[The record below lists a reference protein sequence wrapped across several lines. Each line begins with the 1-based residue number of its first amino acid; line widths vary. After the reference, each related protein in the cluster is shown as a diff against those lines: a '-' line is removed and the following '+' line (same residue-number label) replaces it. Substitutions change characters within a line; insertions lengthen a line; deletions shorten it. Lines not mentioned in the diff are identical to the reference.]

1 MQPGPLSTATGI
13 SHRARSISGSSIL
26 MKFGLSALIACGAAA
41 SGKLASAQTSIVIL
55 STTAIHQS
63 SATAPVLV
71 TMNGSGTAE
80 APVALTTGI
89 AGKDYAVVAGGT
101 CGAGPYNPGDS
112 CTVNVVF
119 TPLYPGQRLGAV
131 VIKNSNGLLL
141 GQTLLTGTATGSLA
155 VLVPGEINTV
165 AGDAQWIYQEDGV
178 AATTTS
184 IFLPTGVAVDAAGN
198 FYISDSSNNR
208 IRRVDG
214 HTGLISTVAGNG
226 TPGYGGDGAAGP
238 NGMISNPAGIVIDGA
253 GDVFFADT
261 GNHVI
266 RRIDAVTGYLSTVA
280 GTGTAQGYTGDNHPA
295 NAATLSLPEGLAF
308 DANGDLYIADTGN
321 NVIREVNASTG
332 VITTVAGTG
341 VAGYNADGI
350 PATTAKLDSPWNL
363 VVGPDNS
370 LYIADLM
377 NQRIRLVSPLGIITT
392 IAGNG
397 DQGYA
402 GDNGIASQ
410 SELNEPTA
418 VILDPAGD
426 LYIAD
431 SGNNRIREISVA
443 PKPNIADNDIQTVVG
458 TGGEQFVG
466 DLDPASLANIYGP
479 SSLFFDQT
487 GDLFIADMFHNRVR
501 EVTASGLSLTFS
513 AVRVGKVSTPP
524 VPEAVQDDGNET
536 LNIAAPT
543 FDNSALAPAWTTCNT
558 GTAVA
563 MGTSCS
569 LGIEFAPT
577 TVGANVTGT
586 LKINSDAANTPTV
599 VNVSG
604 PALSVNPTTTTVNP
618 SPNPSLVGGTV
629 TFTATVNGGGA
640 SLTGAVTILDGS
652 ATVCTANV
660 NSNGVAV
667 CSSSTLTLGSHS
679 ITASYA
685 GDASDAASVSP
696 AVTLVVQ
703 QLTTI
708 ALTAAPSPTVVT
720 SNVTLTATVTAPSGT
735 PAGNLVFYD
744 GTTAI
749 GSSAINTSGVATFS
763 TTSLSAGT
771 HSLTA
776 QYAGLPPDPD
786 AGAMSNV
793 FSEVIQ
799 QATTTTTI
807 SSSAPTAPVGTT
819 ITFTSTVTN
828 NIGTVPAGSVQFT
841 DGATVLGSGTVGTTG
856 IASISISTLTP
867 GTHNIVATYSSS
879 SSDTD
884 DAASHSTVLVETI
897 QQINTA
903 TTLTSSANPANA
915 GASVVLSANVSMTT
929 GSVADGTITGT
940 VTFTN
945 GPTTLGTVVVDAN
958 GNAKLTLTSLPVG
971 NDSIVATYS
980 GNTNYAGSTSTSL
993 LEVINQ
999 TGTSTALTSGN
1010 QNSLEGKSTT
1020 FTATVTTSTGIA
1032 TGPVNFLD
1040 NGKSIGS
1047 GTLNAQGVATLSLS
1061 TLPVGSDSIVA
1072 VYGGDSNYTTSTS
1085 TPLVEVVAL
1094 ATPTVVLAGPASPVN
1109 VATLVTLTGTITS
1122 NGVAPTGPLTLLDG
1136 STSIAT
1142 QNAPAGG
1149 SFTFSTSSLAIGTHN
1164 LSVAYAGDAN
1174 NATATSNVVTII
1186 VQQAST
1192 KTSLATSMNPQVLG
1206 QSVTFTASTSSVSPN
1221 VTGTIDFEDGGAV
1234 ISSVNLGTDGNA
1246 VFTTSSLTAGTH
1258 TITAVYSGD
1267 TNHAASTSVAVSQL
1281 IVQAAGA
1288 TFTSSLNPSVSG
1300 QNVVFTM
1307 KLASVG
1313 AVIPTG
1319 TVTFS
1324 DGGTTLGTS
1333 PVDGT
1338 GTATLQIS
1346 TLAVGTHPM
1355 TASYSGDQNYA
1366 VTKATLTQ
1374 TVQSASTQ
1382 VALVS
1387 SANPATY
1394 GTPLAFTATVTSNG
1408 SAATGSVTFTDGSV
1422 TIGSALLNANGVAIL
1437 TISTLAPDS
1446 HSIVAN
1452 YAGNGSAG
1460 ASVSNPL
1467 VQVVKET
1474 TMVGLASSLNPAQTL
1489 TPITLTATVT
1499 NSGVGVATGNVTFND
1514 GTVLLG
1520 TAALNASGVATLTL
1534 PSLAAGNHSVVA
1546 SYVGDANNFVG
1557 TSSALVQVV
1566 QLRPTI
1572 TALTASETNA
1582 NNPLQVTLISVERWT
1597 GTTVPTGTVTFMDGT
1612 AVLGSAVV
1620 DNTGVAT
1627 LTIVLEAPSVS
1638 ISAVY
1643 SGDTVYA
1650 GSTSPTV
1657 SVTGGKPTGFTMSLT
1672 PPTLTMSSSQ
1682 HGVTTL
1688 TLTAL
1693 PPFADTLQLGCDGL
1707 PTAASCTFST
1717 TQVKVTPGTIS
1728 NVTVTIDTGN
1738 PLGSGAES
1746 ASIARRNSSGI
1757 MLAFLPAGLLAGI
1770 ALFRSRR
1777 RSLLAVLLLLF
1788 AIMAS
1793 LGVTGCGGLTINGTP
1808 PGTYTFKVT
1817 AVGQGTGI
1825 AEAQQMT
1832 LTVTK

>member
-1 MQPGPLSTATGI
+1 MQPGPLSTATDI
-13 SHRARSISGSSIL
+13 SHHARTISGSSIL
-26 MKFGLSALIACGAAA
+26 MKCVLSALIVCGAAT
-41 SGKLASAQTSIVIL
+41 SGNAQSSVVIP
-55 STTAIHQS
+55 STTAIHQP
-63 SATAPVLV
+63 SAPVPVLV
-71 TMNGSGTAE
+71 TMTGSGTAV

-141 GQTLLTGTATGSLA
+141 GQTLITGTATGSLA

-178 AATTTS
+178 DATTTS

-214 HTGLISTVAGNG
+214 QSTVISTVAGNG
-226 TPGYGGDGAAGP
+226 TPGYGGDGAVGTA
-238 NGMISNPAGIVIDGA
+238 GMISDPAGIAIDGA
-253 GDVFFADT
+253 GDIYFADT

-266 RRIDAVTGYLSTVA
+266 RRIDAITGFLSTVA
-280 GTGTAQGYTGDNHPA
+280 GTGTVQGYTGDNHLA
-295 NAATLSLPEGLAF
+295 TAATLSLPEGLAF
-308 DANGDLYIADTGN
+308 DANGNLYIADTGN

-332 VITTVAGTG
+332 MITTVAGTG
-341 VAGYNADGI
+341 VAGYNGDGI
-350 PATTAKLDSPWNL
+350 TATTAKLDSPWNL

-377 NQRIRLVSPLGIITT
+377 NQRIRQVSPLGIITT

-397 DQGYA
+397 NQGFA
-402 GDNGIASQ
+402 GDGGVASQ
-410 SELNEPTA
+410 SELNEPAA

-426 LYIAD
+426 VYIAD
-431 SGNNRIREISVA
+431 SGNNRIREISAA
-443 PKPNIADNDIQTVVG
+443 PNANIANNDIQTIVG
-458 TGGEQFVG
+458 TGGEQFIG
-466 DLDPASLANIYGP
+466 DGGLANAANIYGP
-479 SSLFFDQT
+479 NSLFFDQT
-487 GDLFIADMFHNRVR
+487 GDLFMADMFHNRIR
-501 EVTASGLSLTFS
+501 EISASPLSLTFTG
-513 AVRVGKVSTPP
+513 VRVGKVSTPA
-524 VPEAVQDDGNET
+524 VVEAVQDDGNAT

-543 FDNSALAPAWTTCNT
+543 FNNSALAAASTTCNP

-563 MGTSCS
+563 MGTSCNI
-569 LGIEFAPT
+569 GIEFAPT
-577 TVGANVTGT
+577 TVAANVSGT
-586 LKINSDAANTPTV
+586 LKVNSDAANTPTV

-604 PALSVNPTTTTVNP
+604 PGLSVNPTSTTVNP
-618 SPNPSLVGGTV
+618 SPNPSLVGQTV
-629 TFTATVNGGGA
+629 TFTATVNSGGA

-667 CSSSTLTLGSHS
+667 CSNSTLTLGSHS

-685 GDASDAASVSP
+685 GDPNDAASVSP
-696 AVTLVVQ
+696 AVILVVQ
-703 QLTTI
+703 QPTTI
-708 ALTAAPSPTVVT
+708 ALTAAPSTTVVT
-720 SNVTLTATVTAPSGT
+720 SNVTLTATVTAPTGT

-749 GSSAINTSGVATFS
+749 GSAAINAGVATFS
-763 TTSLSAGT
+763 TTSLLPGT

-776 QYAGLPPDPD
+776 QYVGTPPNPD
-786 AGAMSNV
+786 ASATSNI

-799 QATTTTTI
+799 QATTSTTI

-841 DGATVLGSGTVGTTG
+841 DGATVLNSGTVGTTG

-867 GTHNIVATYSSS
+867 GTHNIVATYSSG
-879 SSDTD
+879 SSDVD

-897 QQINTA
+897 QQINTV

-945 GPTTLGTVVVDAN
+945 GATTLGTVVVDAN
-958 GNAKLTLTSLPVG
+958 GNAKLPVTSLPVG

-993 LEVINQ
+993 PEVINQ
-999 TGTSTALTSGN
+999 TGTSTVLTSSS
-1010 QNSLEGKSTT
+1010 QSPLEGKSTT
-1020 FTATVTTSTGIA
+1020 LTATVTTSTGIA

-1040 NGKSIGS
+1040 NGKNIGS
-1047 GTLNAQGVATLSLS
+1047 GTLNAQGVATLTLS
-1061 TLPVGSDSIVA
+1061 TLPVGNDSIVA

-1085 TPLVEVVAL
+1085 NPLVEVVAL
-1094 ATPTVVLAGPASPVN
+1094 ATPTVVLTGPASPVN
-1109 VATLVTLTGTITS
+1109 VATLITLTGTITS
-1122 NGVAPTGPLTLLDG
+1122 NGVTPTGALALLDG

-1149 SFTFSTSSLAIGTHN
+1149 SFTFSTSSLGIGTHN
-1164 LSVAYAGDAN
+1164 LSVSYAGDAN
-1174 NATATSNVVTII
+1174 NATATSNVVTIV

-1206 QSVTFTASTSSVSPN
+1206 QSVTFTASASSVSPN
-1221 VTGTIDFEDGGAV
+1221 VTGTIDFEDGGTI
-1234 ISSVNLGTDGNA
+1234 ISSVNLGTSGNA
-1246 VFTTSSLTAGTH
+1246 IFTTSSLTAGTH

-1267 TNHAASTSVAVSQL
+1267 TNHSASTSVAISQL

-1307 KLASVG
+1307 KLATVG
-1313 AVIPTG
+1313 AVVPTG
-1319 TVTFS
+1319 TVTFA
-1324 DGGTTLGTS
+1324 DGSTTLGTS

-1338 GTATLQIS
+1338 GTATFQIA
-1346 TLAVGTHPM
+1346 TLAVGTHPI

-1366 VTKATLTQ
+1366 VTKASLTQ

-1408 SAATGSVTFTDGSV
+1408 SAATGSVTFTDGSA

-1437 TISTLAPDS
+1437 TISTLAPGS

-1474 TMVGLASSLNPAQTL
+1474 TAVALASSLNPAQTL

-1499 NSGVGVATGNVTFND
+1499 NSGVGVATGNITFND
-1514 GTVLLG
+1514 GSVLLG

-1546 SYVGDANNFVG
+1546 SYVGDGNNFAG
-1557 TSSALVQVV
+1557 ISSVLVQVV
-1566 QLRPTI
+1566 QLRPTT

-1597 GTTVPTGTVTFMDGT
+1597 GTTVPTGTVTFLNGT
-1612 AVLGSAVV
+1612 TVLGSAVV

-1657 SVTGGKPTGFTMSLT
+1657 SVTGGVPTGFTMSLT
-1672 PPTLTMSSSQ
+1672 PAALTVSSTQ

-1693 PPFADTLQLGCDGL
+1693 PPFTDTLQLGCDGL

-1717 TQVKVTPGTIS
+1717 SQVKVVPGTIA

-1738 PLGSGAES
+1738 PLGSGAETAS
-1746 ASIARRNSSGI
+1746 ASRGHSSGI
-1757 MLAFLPAGLLAGI
+1757 MLAFLPAGLLAGL

-1777 RSLLAVLLLLF
+1777 RSLFAVLLLFF

-1825 AEAQQMT
+1825 AEAQQMA

>member
-1 MQPGPLSTATGI
+1 MQPGPLSTVTAI
-13 SHRARSISGSSIL
+13 SHRARTISGFSIL
-26 MKFGLSALIACGAAA
+26 RKYVLSSLIVCVAAA
-41 SGKLASAQTSIVIL
+41 GGALASAQSSVVIPG
-55 STTAIHQS
+55 TTVIKQS
-63 SATAPVLV
+63 SAPVPVLV
-71 TMNGSGTAE
+71 TMTGSGTAA
-80 APVALTTGI
+80 APIALTTGI
-89 AGKDYAVVAGGT
+89 TGMDYAVAPGGT
-101 CGAGPYNPGDS
+101 CGTGPYNPGDS

-131 VIKNSNGLLL
+131 VIKNSNGTLL
-141 GQTLLTGTATGSLA
+141 GHTLLTGTATGSLA
-155 VLVPGEINTV
+155 VLVPGDINTV

-184 IFLPTGVAVDAAGN
+184 IFLPTGVTVDAAGN

-214 HTGLISTVAGNG
+214 QSTVITTVAGNG
-226 TPGYGGDGAAGP
+226 TPGYGGDGAVATS
-238 NGMISNPAGIVIDGA
+238 GMISDPAGIAIDGA
-253 GDVFFADT
+253 GDVYFADT

-266 RRIDAVTGYLSTVA
+266 RRIDAITGYLSTVA
-280 GTGTAQGYTGDNHPA
+280 GTGTVQGYTGDNGLA
-295 NAATLSLPEGLAF
+295 TAATLSLPEGLAF
-308 DANGDLYIADTGN
+308 DANGNLYIADTGN
-321 NVIREVNASTG
+321 NVIREVNAATG
-332 VITTVAGTG
+332 VITTIAGTG

-350 PATTAKLDSPWNL
+350 QAKTAKLYSPWNL

-377 NQRIRLVSPLGIITT
+377 NQRIRQVSPTGIITT

-397 DQGYA
+397 DQGFA
-402 GDNGIASQ
+402 GDGGSASQ

-418 VILDPAGD
+418 AILDPAGD
-426 LYIAD
+426 IYIAD
-431 SGNNRIREISVA
+431 SGNNRIREISAA
-443 PKPNIADNDIQTVVG
+443 PNPNIANNEIQTIVG
-458 TGGEQFVG
+458 TGGEQFIG
-466 DLDPASLANIYGP
+466 DGGLANAANIYGP
-479 SSLFFDQT
+479 NSLFFDQT
-487 GDLFIADMFHNRVR
+487 GDLFLADMFHNRIR
-501 EVTASGLSLTFS
+501 EISASPLSLTFV
-513 AVRVGKVSTPP
+513 AMRVGKVSTPA
-524 VPEAVQDDGNET
+524 VIEAVQDDGNAT
-536 LNIAAPT
+536 LNIDAPT
-543 FDNSALAPAWTTCNT
+543 FNNSALAAASTTCNT

-563 MGTSCS
+563 IATSCNI
-569 LGIEFAPT
+569 GIEFAPT
-577 TVGANVTGT
+577 TVGADVTGT
-586 LKINSDAANTPTV
+586 LKVNSDAANTPTV
-599 VNVSG
+599 VNLSG
-604 PALSVNPTTTTVNP
+604 QVLSVNPTSTSVNP
-618 SPNPSLVGGTV
+618 SPNPSLVGQTV
-629 TFTATVNGGGA
+629 TFTATVNSGGA

-652 ATVCTANV
+652 VTVCTANV

-708 ALTAAPSPTVVT
+708 ALTAAPNPTVVT

-749 GSSAINTSGVATFS
+749 GSSAINNSGVATFS

-786 AGAMSNV
+786 AGATSNI

-807 SSSAPTAPVGTT
+807 TSSAPTAPVGTT

-828 NIGTVPAGSVQFT
+828 NIGTVPSGSVQFT

-879 SSDTD
+879 SSDTN

-897 QQINTA
+897 QQIGTV
-903 TTLTSSANPANA
+903 TTLTSSSNPANA
-915 GASVVLSANVSMTT
+915 GASVALSANVSMTAS
-929 GSVADGTITGT
+929 SVADGAITGT
-940 VTFTN
+940 VTFTS
-945 GPTTLGTVVVDAN
+945 GPTTLGSVVVDAN
-958 GNAKLTLTSLPVG
+958 GNAKLTLTTLPVG
-971 NDSIVATYS
+971 NDSIVATYA
-980 GNTNYAGSTSTSL
+980 GNTNYASSTSTSL
-993 LEVINQ
+993 VEVINQ
-999 TGTSTALTSGN
+999 TGTTTVLNSSN
-1010 QNSLEGKSTT
+1010 QNPLEGKSTT

-1032 TGPVNFLD
+1032 TGTVNFLD
-1040 NGKSIGS
+1040 NGKNIGS
-1047 GTLNAQGVATLSLS
+1047 GTLNAQGVATLTLS
-1061 TLPVGSDSIVA
+1061 SLPVGNDSIVA
-1072 VYGGDSNYTTSTS
+1072 VYAGDSNYTTSTS
-1085 TPLVEVVAL
+1085 APLVEVVAL
-1094 ATPTVVLAGPASPVN
+1094 ATPTLVLTGPASPVN
-1109 VATLVTLTGTITS
+1109 VGTLVTLTGTITS
-1122 NGVAPTGPLTLLDG
+1122 NGITPTGALTLLDG
-1136 STSIAT
+1136 GNAIST

-1164 LSVAYAGDAN
+1164 LSVAYAGDPN
-1174 NATATSNVVTII
+1174 NAAATSNVFTIV

-1221 VTGTIDFEDGGAV
+1221 VTGTIDFEDGGTI
-1234 ISSVNLGTDGNA
+1234 ISSVSLGTSGNA

-1288 TFTSSLNPSVSG
+1288 TLTSSLNPSVSG

-1307 KLASVG
+1307 KLAAVG

-1319 TVTFS
+1319 TVTFT

-1346 TLAVGTHPM
+1346 TLAVGTHPI
-1355 TASYSGDQNYA
+1355 TATYSGDQNYA
-1366 VTKATLTQ
+1366 TTKVTLTQ

-1394 GTPLAFTATVTSNG
+1394 GTPLALTATVTSNG
-1408 SAATGSVTFTDGSV
+1408 SAATGSVTFTDGGVS
-1422 TIGSALLNANGVAIL
+1422 IGSALLNANGVAIL
-1437 TISTLAPDS
+1437 TISTLAPGS

-1474 TMVGLASSLNPAQTL
+1474 TTVGLASSLNPAQTL

-1499 NSGVGVATGNVTFND
+1499 NSGVGVATGSVTFND

-1534 PSLAAGNHSVVA
+1534 PSLAAGNHSVIA
-1546 SYVGDANNFVG
+1546 SYAGDGNNFAG

-1566 QLRPTI
+1566 QLRPTT
-1572 TALTASETNA
+1572 TALTASETNS

-1597 GTTVPTGTVTFMDGT
+1597 GTTVPTGTVTFMNGT
-1612 AVLGSAVV
+1612 TVLGSAVV

-1638 ISAVY
+1638 ISAIY

-1657 SVTGGKPTGFTMSLT
+1657 AVTGGTPTGFTMSLT
-1672 PPTLTMSSSQ
+1672 PASLTMSSTQ

-1693 PPFADTLQLGCDGL
+1693 PPFTDTLQLGCDGL

-1717 TQVKVTPGTIS
+1717 SQVKVVPGTIA
-1728 NVTVTIDTGN
+1728 NVTITIDTGN
-1738 PLGSGAES
+1738 PLGSGAET
-1746 ASIARRNSSGI
+1746 ASVSGGHSSGI
-1757 MLAFLPAGLLAGI
+1757 MLAFLPAGLLAGL

-1777 RSLLAVLLLLF
+1777 RSLLVVVLLLF

-1825 AEAQQMT
+1825 SEAQQMT
-1832 LTVTK
+1832 LTVTQ